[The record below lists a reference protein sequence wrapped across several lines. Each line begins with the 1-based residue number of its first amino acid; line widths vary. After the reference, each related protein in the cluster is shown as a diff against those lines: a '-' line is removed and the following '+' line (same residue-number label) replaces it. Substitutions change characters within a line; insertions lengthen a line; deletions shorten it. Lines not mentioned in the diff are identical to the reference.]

1 MWLAQTPP
9 TCQKPAMSRPIIF
22 DFDGTIVDSEPL
34 SNKGLAETLSELGFA
49 TTYDEAVAT
58 YVGLRMADCIR
69 KIEHVHGRKLPDD
82 FAERCRARIGAL
94 IDEHLQPVPGAADFV
109 RGRAREKIA
118 IASSSRVKS
127 IEHSLAR
134 VGLTGVF
141 DDRIFSAADL
151 ERGKPHPDVFL
162 TAAQALA
169 AAPLDCFVIED
180 SVLGVEGAV
189 AAGMTVIGLTA
200 GAHCGPDH
208 AELLRAAGAHTIA
221 HSYDDVAAYVA
232 RFS

>member
-1 MWLAQTPP
+1 MP
-9 TCQKPAMSRPIIF
+9 RPIIF
-22 DFDGTIVDSEPL
+22 DFDGTIVDSEPHA
-34 SNKGLAETLSELGFA
+34 NKGLAETLTELGFP

-58 YVGLRMADCIR
+58 YIGLRMADCVR
-69 KIEHVHGRKLPDD
+69 KIEHVHGRKPPDD
-82 FAERCRARIGAL
+82 FADRCRARVGAL
-94 IDEHLQPVPGAADFV
+94 IDKHLQPIPGAAAFV
-109 RGRAREKIA
+109 RTRARERIA

-141 DDRIFSAADL
+141 DGRIFSAADL
-151 ERGKPHPDVFL
+151 DRGKPHPVVFL

-169 AAPLDCFVIED
+169 AEPRNCFVVED
-180 SVLGVEGAV
+180 GVLGVEGAV